1 MTLANQSAISNHFAD
16 LNQLSFPKVAHEPL
30 TSLFFPTAFTTS
42 AGPTLLIEELTS
54 QTHRYPDHCQVCQP
68 CVRYWDLDN
77 VSDSSHLS
85 FFEMVACSSFLRDGR
100 WTTIEH
106 VFKFLTKDC
115 SIPID
120 RFWATR
126 FQGGKV
132 LDCGPFAEDAVALD
146 ILHHLGIPD
155 SRIVDVAG
163 VEGFVANSMEPIGGY
178 RCELYVDLGPQKTT
192 CAPCLP
198 GQCSCGRFLELVTSV
213 AYEFQVNLRDERY
226 AIEPLPA
233 QFMHATG
240 FGVERLESILEGSGV
255 IHHTPRFKAL
265 LPLLDEGGCGEIM
278 SYRDQIRLIDTACA
292 LLFLHADGALSLTGK
307 TNRSRRWVL
316 NKWIKRAREFH
327 NSGVQIEPLLA
338 GIRHW
343 YSARYPHLLKAD
355 EAQLLQAIAGCQQ
368 Q

>member
-1 MTLANQSAISNHFAD
+1 MTITLQPFIGSIFSELSASH
-16 LNQLSFPKVAHEPL
+16 FPKVNHEPL
-30 TSLFFPTAFTTS
+30 TSPFFPTSFTPS
-42 AGPTLLIEELTS
+42 AGPTLLIDQINFRS
-54 QTHRYPDHCQVCQP
+54 HRYPDQCHVCQP
-68 CVRYWDLDN
+68 CVRYWDLPN
-77 VSDSSHLS
+77 VGDKTHLS
-85 FFEMVACSSFLRDGR
+85 FFEMVACSSFQPNGR
-100 WTTIEH
+100 WTTMQTIFH
-106 VFKFLTKDC
+106 FLTKTC
-115 SIPID
+115 SIHPN

-126 FQGGKV
+126 FGGGDV
-132 LDCGPFAEDAVALD
+132 LGCGPFPEDTTATD
-146 ILHHLGIPD
+146 ILHQLDLPD

-178 RCELYVDLGPQKTT
+178 RCELYVDLGPQQKTCT
-192 CAPCLP
+192 PCLP

-213 AYEFQVNLRDERY
+213 AYEFQVKLRDERY

-292 LLFLHADGALSLTGK
+292 LLFLHADGALTLTGK

-316 NKWIKRAREFH
+316 NKWMKRAREFH

-355 EAQLLQAIAGCQQ
+355 ETQLLQAIAGCQQ